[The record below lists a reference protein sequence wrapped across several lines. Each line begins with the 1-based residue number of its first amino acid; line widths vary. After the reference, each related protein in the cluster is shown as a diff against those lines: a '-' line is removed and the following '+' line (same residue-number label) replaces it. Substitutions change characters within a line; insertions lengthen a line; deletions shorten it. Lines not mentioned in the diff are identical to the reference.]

1 MARSA
6 GWPRC
11 PTATGTPA
19 SCRRRYMRSRAARC
33 APPAIPDQ
41 PGEVAVAR
49 CCHARAPGWC
59 STGRR
64 WSPAAPAAWPS
75 SSSRSPRAD
84 RAAGDVRLRADRAR
98 AGRHPA
104 DPAGN
109 STAEIAERLVAS
121 AHSLQQYLKSV
132 FDKTGVRS
140 RRDPVGKVFFTHYEP
155 RQLDNERR
163 APGPTPCVAARPIP
177 ARRTAGRART
187 ALYPPPADARSRGA
201 PREKRPGTRARQRAR
216 KTPDPCLMTRA
227 GNQVRGLDPPYPDPS
242 QLRT

>member
-6 GWPRC
+6 GWLRC

-19 SCRRRYMRSRAARC
+19 SCRRRYVPSRAARC
-33 APPAIPDQ
+33 APPAISDQ

-75 SSSRSPRAD
+75 SSSRPPRAD
-84 RAAGDVRLRADRAR
+84 RAAGDVGLRADRAR
-98 AGRHPA
+98 ARRHPA

-155 RQLDNERR
+155 RQRDNERR
-163 APGPTPCVAARPIP
+163 APGPTPAWRPARYP
-177 ARRTAGRART
+177 RRTAGRART
-187 ALYPPPADARSRGA
+187 VLYPPPADARSRGA
-201 PREKRPGTRARQRAR
+201 PREQAAGQTSAPKGPEDSRPLPHDQGW
-216 KTPDPCLMTRA
+216 
-227 GNQVRGLDPPYPDPS
+227 
-242 QLRT
+242 